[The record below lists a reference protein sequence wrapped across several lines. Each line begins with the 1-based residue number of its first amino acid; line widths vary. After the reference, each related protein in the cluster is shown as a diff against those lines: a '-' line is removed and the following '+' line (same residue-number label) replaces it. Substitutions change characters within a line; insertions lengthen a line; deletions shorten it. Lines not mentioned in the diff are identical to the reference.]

1 VALFKSLGYQYC
13 ADHLGGCGDVEQQ
26 GLLGWWWHHDRGR
39 GEEGLQLL
47 ERQVRLVCPLEL
59 VRLFRSLKKG
69 RPFSPSLLIKRPRAA
84 IIPVSFMTSFFPVGR
99 FILRMASTLVGFASM
114 TRWLTMKPRSLPE
127 GTPKMHF
134 SGLSF
139 QR

>member
-1 VALFKSLGYQYC
+1 MTG
-13 ADHLGGCGDVEQQ
+13 GDVRKVFSCSSARFTSFVHWN
-26 GLLGWWWHHDRGR
+26 LLDF
-39 GEEGLQLL
+39 
-47 ERQVRLVCPLEL
+47 
-59 VRLFRSLKKG
+59 FRSLRKG
-69 RPFSPSLLIKRPRAA
+69 RPFSPSLLIKRPKAT

-114 TRWLTMKPRSLPE
+114 LQWLTMKPRSLPE
-127 GTPKMHF
+127 GTPKTHF